1 MHFEF
6 LAKKMIT
13 SLKGKKI
20 LITAGPTWVKIDS
33 VRVISNIATG
43 QTGILL
49 AQEAKRQG
57 AQATL
62 ILGPVNTCC
71 LDKSIKILPFTFF
84 DELKSILI
92 RELRSKKYDA
102 VIHSAAVSDYR
113 PQKIFRHK
121 INSNLKKINL
131 QLLPTPKL
139 LDLIKK
145 LNCSTLAV
153 AFKFEPYTKANK
165 LIRRAKTLF
174 GSANMDL
181 VVANS
186 IIDGHYQAYILSKD
200 KIVGP
205 IPSKKKLSE
214 ELIKKIG
221 EYFAGA

>member
-1 MHFEF
+1 MVI
-6 LAKKMIT
+6 KRRQY
-13 SLKGKKI
+13 LKNKKI

-43 QTGILL
+43 ETGILL

-62 ILGPVNTCC
+62 ILGPINTCC
-71 LDKSIKILPFTFF
+71 LDKSIKILPFKFF
-84 DELKSILI
+84 DELRNILI

-113 PQKIFRHK
+113 PQKIFQYK
-121 INSNLKKINL
+121 INSNLKKISL

-145 LNCSTLAV
+145 LDCSTLAV
-153 AFKFEPYTKANK
+153 AFKFEPDTKANK
-165 LIRRAKTLF
+165 LIHRAKTLLR
-174 GSANMDL
+174 NTDMDL

-186 IIDGHYQAYILSKD
+186 IYDNRYLAYILSKD
-200 KIVGP
+200 EVVGP
-205 IPSKKKLSE
+205 ISSKKKLSG

-221 EYFAGA
+221 GYFARA